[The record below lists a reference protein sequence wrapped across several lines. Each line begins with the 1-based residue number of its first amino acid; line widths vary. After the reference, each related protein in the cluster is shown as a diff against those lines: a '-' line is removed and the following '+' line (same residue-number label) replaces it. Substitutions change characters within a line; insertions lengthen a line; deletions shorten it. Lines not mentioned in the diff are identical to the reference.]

1 MGLFHACRWPHEAG
15 AGFFVPQ
22 KRPDREKGERILSLK
37 RTDKDKG
44 KAPAAETKP
53 AETAP
58 AAAQDRPEGEP
69 AEKKQPGED
78 PEPEKAPEE
87 APASGKDEGVKGAGE
102 PGEEEAPPEKTD
114 GEPSG
119 GEQEAPKGGRKAGQ
133 EEPAAEEETP
143 EQTPAEPAQET
154 EPGGQEELA
163 QVKADLLA
171 ARSKL
176 AAYEAGVAPAMIA
189 DAVTLA
195 TAQAQTSGGVTEEA
209 VAKAMADVLKRHPEW
224 KAAGADR
231 KKAGGFKL
239 GADPDSGTAKK
250 QGAQAPKNTKRW
262 NRFK

>member
-1 MGLFHACRWPHEAG
+1 MSVKKTDKEKAG
-15 AGFFVPQ
+15 AAPAA
-22 KRPDREKGERILSLK
+22 ESAA
-37 RTDKDKG
+37 G
-44 KAPAAETKP
+44 KAPAA
-53 AETAP
+53 AE
-58 AAAQDRPEGEP
+58 AQQ
-69 AEKKQPGED
+69 AEKEQPT
-78 PEPEKAPEE
+78 KAAE
-87 APASGKDEGVKGAGE
+87 AGKTAQPPAPDEGQAGE
-102 PGEEEAPPEKTD
+102 PGEEEAPPEKAD
-114 GEPSG
+114 GKPSG
-119 GEQEAPKGGRKAGQ
+119 GEQEAPKGGEKAGQ
-133 EEPAAEEETP
+133 EEPAAEGGAP
-143 EQTPAEPAQET
+143 EQTPAEPAQEAET
-154 EPGGQEELA
+154 GGQEELA

-195 TAQAQTSGGVTEEA
+195 TAQAQASGGVTEEA

-239 GADPDSGTAKK
+239 GADPDSSTAKK

>member
-1 MGLFHACRWPHEAG
+1 MSVKKTDKEKAG
-15 AGFFVPQ
+15 A
-22 KRPDREKGERILSLK
+22 
-37 RTDKDKG
+37 
-44 KAPAAETKP
+44 APAAESAAGK
-53 AETAP
+53 AS
-58 AAAQDRPEGEP
+58 AAAEAQEKQAEAGKTAQPP
-69 AEKKQPGED
+69 AP
-78 PEPEKAPEE
+78 
-87 APASGKDEGVKGAGE
+87 DEGQAGE
-102 PGEEEAPPEKTD
+102 PGEEEAPPEKAD
-114 GEPSG
+114 RKPSG
-119 GEQEAPKGGRKAGQ
+119 GEQEAPKGGEKAGQ
-133 EEPAAEEETP
+133 EESAAEGGAP
-143 EQTPAEPAQET
+143 EQTPAEPAQEA
-154 EPGGQEELA
+154 EPGGQEGLA

-195 TAQAQTSGGVTEEA
+195 TAQAQASGGVTEEA

-239 GADPDSGTAKK
+239 GADPDRGTAKK